1 MEDLDRVQHQADVF
15 EPPTVFERP
24 GCWQRNKLIASL
36 RNLQRSPLVSDGLLE
51 GLNVLLLVVDLLHGL
66 AEVGLQLV
74 VSVVRLCDSVL
85 ERHVRVVPVA
95 PHLVR
100 CLQVQIDLQTM

>member
-1 MEDLDRVQHQADVF
+1 MGSSLQSSLGNL
-15 EPPTVFERP
+15 ER
-24 GCWQRNKLIASL
+24 GA
-36 RNLQRSPLVSDGLLE
+36 LVPQGLLQ
-51 GLNVLLLVVDLLHGL
+51 GLNMLLLVIDLLHGL

-74 VSVVRLCDSVL
+74 VSVVRLCDSLL

-100 CLQVQIDLQTM
+100 RLHIHNRLANRVISVIVT

>member
-1 MEDLDRVQHQADVF
+1 M
-15 EPPTVFERP
+15 FERP
-24 GCWQRNKLIASL
+24 GCWQRNKLIDASASL
-36 RNLQRSPLVSDGLLE
+36 RNLQWSPLVSDGLLE
-51 GLNVLLLVVDLLHGL
+51 GLDVLLLVIDLLHGF

-74 VSVVRLCDSVL
+74 VSVVRLCDSLL

-100 CLQVQIDLQTM
+100 TLGDDNCYCLQYFIVICFMTEIRIST